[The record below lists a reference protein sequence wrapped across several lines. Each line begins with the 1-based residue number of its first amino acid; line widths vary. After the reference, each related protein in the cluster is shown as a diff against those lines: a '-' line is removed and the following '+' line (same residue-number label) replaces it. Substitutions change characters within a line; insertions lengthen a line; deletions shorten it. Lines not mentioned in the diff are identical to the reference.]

1 MKALL
6 TACLLLVATLSNAG
20 EMPESAAKPNTTVQG
35 KVLEVIDVE
44 GYTYLMLKTSE
55 GQQWVAVN
63 STPLKKGASI
73 KVENVITMHNFESK
87 SLKKTFPVILF
98 GTLNNGAG
106 HYDVSHSGAPASVD
120 LSDVHVSKAKGAN
133 AYTVAEIVAKAV
145 ELKDKTVLLHGKVV
159 KYNPGIMGKNWIHLR
174 DGSGAETDNSNDILV
189 TSANPTKLG
198 DVITIKGVVHT
209 NQDFGAGYSYNV
221 LIEDATVQ

>member
-6 TACLLLVATLSNAG
+6 TACLLLVATPSWAG
-20 EMPESAAKPNTTVQG
+20 EMPEQSAKVNTVVKG

-44 GYTYLMLKTSE
+44 GYTYLMLKTSA
-55 GQQWVAVN
+55 GQVWAAVN
-63 STPLKKGASI
+63 STSLKKGANVTI
-73 KVENVITMHNFESK
+73 ENVMTMHDFESK

-106 HYDVSHSGAPASVD
+106 HYDAAHSGAPASVD
-120 LSDVHVSKAKGAN
+120 LSDIHISKAKGAN
-133 AYTVAEIVAKAV
+133 AYTVAEIIGKAGA
-145 ELKDKTVLLHGKVV
+145 LQDKTAVLHGKVV
-159 KYNPGIMGKNWIHLR
+159 KYNAGIMGKNWIHLR

-198 DVITIKGVVHT
+198 DIITVKGVVHT
-209 NQDFGAGYSYNV
+209 DQDFGAGYAYKV

>member
-6 TACLLLVATLSNAG
+6 TVCLLFVAALSDAS
-20 EMPESAAKPNTTVQG
+20 EMPEPSAQPNTTVQG

-44 GYTYLMLKTSE
+44 GYTYLMLKTSA

-63 STPLKKGASI
+63 STPLKKGANI
-73 KVENVITMHNFESK
+73 KIENLITMHNFESK

-106 HYDVSHSGAPASVD
+106 HYDAAHSGAPASVD

-133 AYTVAEIVAKAV
+133 AYTVAEIVSKAV

-209 NQDFGAGYSYNV
+209 NQDFGAGYSYKV
-221 LIEDATVQ
+221 LIEDAVVQ

>member
-6 TACLLLVATLSNAG
+6 TICMLVYASLTF
-20 EMPESAAKPNTTVQG
+20 AADAPVQPAANTVVKG

-55 GQQWVAVN
+55 GQVWAAVN
-63 STPLKKGASI
+63 ATPLKKGANVTI
-73 KVENVITMHNFESK
+73 ENVMTMHDFESK

-106 HYDVSHSGAPASVD
+106 HYEAAHSGAPASVD

-133 AYTVAEIVAKAV
+133 AYTVAEIVGKAAR
-145 ELKDKTVLLHGKVV
+145 LKDKTVVLHGKVV

-198 DVITIKGVVHT
+198 DIITIKGVVHT
-209 NQDFGAGYSYNV
+209 NQDFGAGYSYKV
-221 LIEDATVQ
+221 LIEDAVVQ